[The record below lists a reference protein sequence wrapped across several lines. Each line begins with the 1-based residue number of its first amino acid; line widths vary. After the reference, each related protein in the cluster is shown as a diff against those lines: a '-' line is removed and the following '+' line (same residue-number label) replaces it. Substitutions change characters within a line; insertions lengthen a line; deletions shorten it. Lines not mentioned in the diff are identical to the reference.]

1 MANIVIQDINSTESI
16 LYEFTQDYKHI
27 TSIKGG
33 DCSAQFNKTDGS
45 VTSVTG
51 CSKGELRQLRK
62 LVKAAQ

>member
-1 MANIVIQDINSTESI
+1 MANIVIQDITPTKSH
-16 LYEFTQDYKHI
+16 LYELTQDYKEI

-33 DCSAQFNKTDGS
+33 DCSAVFNGDGS
-45 VTSVTG
+45 VNSVTG